1 MDELTYEER
10 VAEEERQYFY
20 EAFGGMWQPSN
31 TVLTNDDVGKPLTLH
46 EIEPKR
52 EGDLISFEE
61 CPKHCIHGYILDIYQ
76 PKRKILCP
84 FCAEHRSKIASMS
97 EAVKINRDMKEILAE
112 SGIYNYTPKQYSFDN
127 VLGSIEI
134 KSRVNKEDLKT
145 LEEKLKT
152 LIQKASCGEA
162 PESSE
167 ILVLPRRS
175 HPEEFLGT
183 VFSRYYRAGKK
194 VYRVLPVSELRESR
208 YVGDCKLYNKV
219 VKEDVLYV
227 DMVVGYGLQ
236 DIDCVGS
243 LLHDRARLNK
253 STIIITND
261 YKEVILSLK
270 AEADCEPD
278 LERPS
283 FTGLRNIGRVK

>member
-1 MDELTYEER
+1 MDELTREER
-10 VAEEERQYFY
+10 LAEEERQFYY
-20 EAFGGMWQPSN
+20 EAFGGMWQPSKP
-31 TVLTNDDVGKPLTLH
+31 VLSNDKVGNPIKLH
-46 EIEPKR
+46 EIDPKR

-61 CPKHCIHGYILDIYQ
+61 CPYKCIHGYIFDPYIH
-76 PKRKILCP
+76 KRYLCK
-84 FCAEHRSKIASMS
+84 FCEEHRSKIASMS
-97 EAVKINRDMKEILAE
+97 EAVKIDRDMKEILAE

-127 VLGSIEI
+127 VLGSIEL
-134 KSRVNKEDLKT
+134 KSKVNKEDLKV
-145 LEEKLKT
+145 LEDKLKG

-183 VFSRYYRAGKK
+183 VFTRYYRAGRK

-208 YVGDCKLYNKV
+208 YVGDCKLYNRI
-219 VKEDVLYV
+219 VKEEVLYV
-227 DMVVGYGLQ
+227 DMGVGYGLQ

-253 STIIITND
+253 ATVIITND
-261 YKEVILSLK
+261 YKEAILSLK
-270 AEADCEPD
+270 AEAGSEPD

-283 FTGLRNIGRVK
+283 FTGLRSIRR